1 MSELRSRQPT
11 FYRLG
16 QEQMSIN
23 WQEIGEFIKSVGTPI
38 ALLFLVVAPIIY
50 AIYRVI
56 SVWGPAIAQKHLTFL
71 ESLNQSQQTI
81 SDSVA
86 QIAATNTQ
94 SQVNHEKTHSG
105 IKMGIQ
111 VAYEA
116 CEAARK
122 AIGHTNDAELQ
133 RKVLPH
139 IDAIERLIA
148 QR

>member
-1 MSELRSRQPT
+1 MEIQ
-11 FYRLG
+11 
-16 QEQMSIN
+16 
-23 WQEIGEFIKSVGTPI
+23 WQEIGEFVKSVGTPI
-38 ALLFLVVAPIIY
+38 ALLFLVVGPIIY
-50 AIYRVI
+50 AIYQVI
-56 SVWGPAIAQKHLTFL
+56 KTWGPAIAQKHLSFL

-86 QIAATNTQ
+86 QIAATNTA
-94 SQVNHEKTHSG
+94 SQVNHEKTHNG

-122 AIGHTNDAELQ
+122 AIGHMNDQELQ
-133 RKVLPH
+133 RKVMPH
-139 IDAIERLIA
+139 IDAIERLIS